1 MNLKKINPLL
11 DQWDGLVGRGAVW
24 QAWNLAVNLSFL
36 ESTRLWESTNFGKLS
51 SDIHMCTITEQTKTS
66 KPLFPQNFPPS
77 GFMWPHPYTN
87 PVELDSL
94 QRSGLRFY
102 HVASWTRL
110 GLSAVVSEPSCQHSC
125 TTTIPPLSSVYLLY
139 FLQSHYSHRVG
150 YPAASPVLLTF
161 CWWFCV
167 THNSLT
173 HWKIQYWRER
183 HYQNANI
190 NA

>member
-36 ESTRLWESTNFGKLS
+36 ESTRLWESTNSGKLS

-110 GLSAVVSEPSCQHSC
+110 GLSAVVSEH
-125 TTTIPPLSSVYLLY
+125 L
-139 FLQSHYSHRVG
+139 
-150 YPAASPVLLTF
+150 ASTPVLLLFLLWAACTCCTSCKVTTATGLVILQPALF
-161 CWWFCV
+161 C
-167 THNSLT
+167 
-173 HWKIQYWRER
+173 
-183 HYQNANI
+183 
-190 NA
+190 